1 MIITYQHNCQIQ
13 PALAHDCQNAIDD
26 TWQELARLMHV
37 HGRFVKGVS
46 LEKAASTE
54 IYAID
59 SSVRPV
65 ILLLSSMSVAGHLF
79 CFVRIRYTVPTL
91 LLTLS
96 TTGKPPPYYY
106 TVVCT
111 ESCQEATYMV
121 RQAHMCKLW
130 LCVQQHYATLF
141 MQAKDP
147 CHTQANALNS
157 LYSASA
163 AQETQTSLHNLIRH
177 SDDQTRWHCNQA
189 SML

>member
-1 MIITYQHNCQIQ
+1 MLHQKPKSSIFLFADARAFAADASCFGAWAGGSDLQHASIRSV
-13 PALAHDCQNAIDD
+13 I
-26 TWQELARLMHV
+26 
-37 HGRFVKGVS
+37 GRFVKGVS

-54 IYAID
+54 IEHRTYAID

-91 LLTLS
+91 LLALS
-96 TTGKPPPYYY
+96 TTGKPRPYYY

-121 RQAHMCKLW
+121 SQAHMCKLW

-157 LYSASA
+157 LYSANA
-163 AQETQTSLHNLIRH
+163 AQETQTSLHNLI
-177 SDDQTRWHCNQA
+177 
-189 SML
+189 